1 MADGTVPSEGDS
13 GTYLGKTGVSWVLRF
28 GGVCTLIGALIAR
41 AVPPTTTEREM
52 RRRLGEMKLLGEE
65 PGNP

>member
-1 MADGTVPSEGDS
+1 MADGTVPSEGDT
-13 GTYLGKTGVSWVLRF
+13 GTYLGKHGVSWVLRF

-65 PGNP
+65 IGNP